1 MKKMTYSLILGTLV
15 GLCACSA
22 GDIEGPVAADEAS
35 SSATAGAGGQADNGD
50 VDQGSSV
57 GGGGTG
63 VDPIAKPSDKGFGD
77 LRGAALAELTQTASF
92 DAQDGVSFTSAK
104 GVNLSIAGPCLRLGG
119 GKVSGTIDLSYVE
132 IFDRGSMLTANK
144 STMGQLNA
152 TAKTMLV
159 SGGQFF
165 VEVTQNG
172 QPLELA
178 CLSHFTI
185 PSALTGEAIP
195 DPAMKL
201 FNGAVDATTDEVV
214 WQRGE
219 KTPGG
224 GDEEPGNRPGV
235 WAGAQTN
242 YSMFTSTFGWSNV
255 DRFYSDP
262 RPKTDVLATVP
273 TGYDDQN
280 SAVYLSYDGEETG
293 LARLDT
299 YDANEGQFSEHYGL
313 IPVGL
318 NCHMIFVSESNGR
331 WVYAIKSVTIVDGGV
346 EEITESELV
355 TGTQEELLAAI
366 AQLP

>member
-1 MKKMTYSLILGTLV
+1 MKKITYSLILGTLV
-15 GLCACSA
+15 GFCACSA
-22 GDIEGPVAADEAS
+22 GDFEGPIAPDETS
-35 SSATAGAGGQADNGD
+35 TSATAGAGGQADDGD
-50 VDQGSSV
+50 VDQGSGV
-57 GGGGTG
+57 GGGDTG
-63 VDPIAKPSDKGFGD
+63 VDPIAGPSDKGFGD
-77 LRGAALAELTQTASF
+77 LRDAALAELTQTATF
-92 DAQDGVSFTSAK
+92 NAQDGVNFTSAN
-104 GVNLSIAGPCLRLGG
+104 GVDLYIAGPCLRLNGA
-119 GKVSGTIDLSYVE
+119 KVSGTVDLTYVE

-152 TAKTMLV
+152 TAKAMLV

-172 QPLELA
+172 QPLELV
-178 CLSHFTI
+178 CLTHFTI
-185 PSALTGEAIP
+185 PSALTGNASP

-201 FNGAVDATTDEVV
+201 FNGAVDATTDELV
-214 WQRGE
+214 WKRGE
-219 KTPGG
+219 KPQGA
-224 GDEEPGNRPGV
+224 GDEEPNKGPGV

-273 TGYDDQN
+273 AGYDDQN
-280 SAVYLSYDGEETG
+280 SAIYLSYDGEETG

-318 NCHMIFVSESNGR
+318 NCHMIFVSESNGS
-331 WVYAIKSVTIVDGGV
+331 WVYAIKSVTIADGGV
-346 EEITESELV
+346 EEITESELM